1 MEQKRYKVKITGNVK
16 KDSHIEYILFVEMDS
31 LTFSFSKRYSL
42 LKKLAEIMKIE
53 ANNNNLFPKFPPK
66 KFFGSEDSKFIAKR
80 QNELNIFFENISNSP
95 IFSKLPS
102 FVTFIEENKKEID
115 ESLSGN
121 MPQTKPEHRRPQNL
135 IQNLGEKES
144 KIISQK
150 KIRKTDEEFSE
161 IVNETSKLFYDMNT
175 FYDKEMTNDND
186 AFIKFFKNNIIE
198 NNVNENLVASKDDIN
213 FELIGKNDENLDSI
227 EEMNKNKLNEMD
239 NIWKSLN
246 EAFNVNGLVVPI

>member
-1 MEQKRYKVKITGNVK
+1 MEQKAYKIKIIGNVK
-16 KDSHIEYILFVEMDS
+16 KESHTQYILFIEMDS
-31 LTFSFSKRYSL
+31 STFSFSKRYSI

-53 ANNNNLFPKFPPK
+53 SNNNNSFPKFPPK
-66 KFFGSEDSKFIAKR
+66 KFFGTEDSKFITKR

-102 FVTFIEENKKEID
+102 FIKFIEDNKKIID
-115 ESLSGN
+115 ASLSGKK
-121 MPQTKPEHRRPQNL
+121 PQIKPEHRRSQNL
-135 IQNLGEKES
+135 IQNLEEKES
-144 KIISQK
+144 KIISPK

-161 IVNETSKLFYDMNT
+161 IVNETSKLFYDVNN
-175 FYDKEMTNDND
+175 FYDKEIINDND
-186 AFIKFFKNNIIE
+186 AFIKFFKNNKME

-213 FELIGKNDENLDSI
+213 FGLIGKNDESLDPI